1 MLCSIISTIVVPVA
15 TGFVATLLFTIG
27 FYRGLRPRIS
37 ISDNISLGNDGRLYI
52 KIANKRRFV
61 GLYNIKVHAYL
72 CGCLSVESG
81 KDKIVTPL
89 KNDFEDMK
97 VNLLQPRTE
106 RYKYASHA
114 TVSLIVPDERIAQLI
129 INGRL
134 ELVVQVVAVQG
145 WSNVSG
151 IYAKEYK
158 LPFAIKNHP
167 FKEGSDTNIDYQSLE
182 RGLNLYIEEK
192 GKIVSFKRTK
202 Q

>member
-1 MLCSIISTIVVPVA
+1 MCSIISTIIVPVA
-15 TGFVATLLFTIG
+15 TGFIATLLFTIG
-27 FYRGLRPRIS
+27 FYRGFRPRMS
-37 ISDNISLGNDGRLYI
+37 ISENISLGNDGHLYI
-52 KIANKRRFV
+52 KIANKSRFF

-89 KNDFEDMK
+89 RNDFEDMK

-114 TVSLIVPDERIAQLI
+114 TVSLIVPDEETAQLI

-151 IYAKEYK
+151 IYAKEYR
-158 LPFAIKNHP
+158 LPFAIKNYP
-167 FKEGSDTNIDYQSLE
+167 FKEGDDTNIDYQSLE

-192 GKIVSFKRTK
+192 GKIVSFKRAG

>member
-1 MLCSIISTIVVPVA
+1 MCSIISTIIVPVA
-15 TGFVATLLFTIG
+15 TGFIATLLFTIG
-27 FYRGLRPRIS
+27 FYRGFSPRMS
-37 ISDNISLGNDGRLYI
+37 ISENISLGNDGHLYI
-52 KIANKRRFV
+52 KIANKSRFF

-89 KNDFEDMK
+89 RNDFEDMK

-114 TVSLIVPDERIAQLI
+114 TVSLIVPDEETAQLI

-151 IYAKEYK
+151 IYAKEYR
-158 LPFAIKNHP
+158 LPFAIKNYP
-167 FKEGSDTNIDYQSLE
+167 FKEGDDTNIDYQSLE

-192 GKIVSFKRTK
+192 GKIVSFKRAG

>member
-1 MLCSIISTIVVPVA
+1 MCSIISTIIVPVA
-15 TGFVATLLFTIG
+15 TGFIATLLFTIG
-27 FYRGLRPRIS
+27 FYRGFRPRMS
-37 ISDNISLGNDGRLYI
+37 ISENISLGNDGHLYI
-52 KIANKRRFV
+52 KIANKSRFF

-89 KNDFEDMK
+89 RNDFEDMK

-114 TVSLIVPDERIAQLI
+114 TVSLIVPDEETAQLI

-151 IYAKEYK
+151 IYAKEYR
-158 LPFAIKNHP
+158 LPFAIKNYP
-167 FKEGSDTNIDYQSLE
+167 FKEGNDTNIDYQSLE

-192 GKIVSFKRTK
+192 GKIVSFKRAG

>member
-1 MLCSIISTIVVPVA
+1 MLCCIISTIIVPVA
-15 TGFVATLLFTIG
+15 TGFIATLLFTIG
-27 FYRGLRPRIS
+27 FYRGFRPRMS
-37 ISDNISLGNDGRLYI
+37 ISENISLGNDGHLYI
-52 KIANKRRFV
+52 KIANKSRFF

-89 KNDFEDMK
+89 RNDFEDMK

-114 TVSLIVPDERIAQLI
+114 TVSLIVPDEETAQLI

-151 IYAKEYK
+151 IYAKEYR
-158 LPFAIKNHP
+158 LPFAIKNYP
-167 FKEGSDTNIDYQSLE
+167 FKEGNDTNIDYQSLE

-192 GKIVSFKRTK
+192 GKIVSFKRAG

>member
-1 MLCSIISTIVVPVA
+1 MLCSIVSTIIVPVA
-15 TGFVATLLFTIG
+15 TGFIATLLFTIG
-27 FYRGLRPRIS
+27 FYRGFRPRMS
-37 ISDNISLGNDGRLYI
+37 ISENISLGNDGRLYI
-52 KIANKRRFV
+52 KIANKSKLF

-97 VNLLQPRTE
+97 VNLLQPCTE

-114 TVSLIVPDERIAQLI
+114 TVSLIVPDEETAQLI

-158 LPFAIKNHP
+158 LPFAIKNYP
-167 FKEGSDTNIDYQSLE
+167 FKEGNNTNIDNQSLE
-182 RGLNLYIEEK
+182 RGLNLHIEEK
-192 GKIVSFKRTK
+192 GKIVPFKRAK
-202 Q
+202 R